1 MFMSWGFLV
10 FGVTLGGGLAGIA
23 PAPTRFV
30 MVEMREVKSWV
41 WLEWLEGG
49 VGDMGG
55 VTGSEER
62 SVGGAWCVGGV
73 TSRVVLFEE
82 KLLDSP
88 GETFGGGPGGGNK
101 CV

>member
-1 MFMSWGFLV
+1 M
-10 FGVTLGGGLAGIA
+10 AGIA

-30 MVEMREVKSWV
+30 MVEMREVRSWFG
-41 WLEWLEGG
+41 WLLEGGLGRRG

-62 SVGGAWCVGGV
+62 SVGGVWGVGGV
-73 TSRVVLFEE
+73 TSRVVLLEQ

-88 GETFGGGPGGGNK
+88 EETFGGGPYR
-101 CV
+101 